1 MFKNAAIILMGYRFK
16 LVLFATAVALLP
28 AVSQSAVL
36 DEMTV
41 TAQKRE
47 QALSDVGVSVT
58 AFSGDSLRELNMTNS
73 VDISAQTPNFTIG
86 TPVGEG
92 NNPSFVLRGVGL
104 NDFNDN
110 NESNIAVYVD
120 EVYRSAMAGL
130 TFQMFDLDRVE
141 VLRGPQG
148 TLYGRNATGGL
159 VHFVTRKPTEDL
171 DAYADLT
178 LGSNSQVKFEGAI
191 GGGSETVMGR
201 LSVATNQADGYVSNR
216 AGADPNEADNMAL
229 RGQLLFK
236 PTEQWSVLLNAHWS
250 DADPRAAAYQH
261 EGTDVGGL
269 DFFGYSD
276 TDGDVW
282 AGDYD
287 RTGPLEIENTGAS
300 ISIDWQGDAFGI
312 AWITGY
318 ENVEK
323 FHQEDTDMSDLD
335 FGGGSLVRPD
345 FAAETDQLTSEL
357 RFHGGNDKLNW
368 VAGLYYFDSE
378 VDGTG
383 TRLDLGGLDDVNFDV
398 AYLQDTTSYAVFGQ
412 FDYAF
417 NEQWQVV
424 AGLRYTDEEKDYTY
438 INTETN
444 FGAFVYEFSPATV
457 GSLASQ
463 SDDVVSGKLG
473 LNYRPTED
481 WLVFASVSTAFKS
494 GGFNA
499 GFLDPSLDFSNMPFD
514 KEELT
519 SFELGF
525 KWANASDTIRLNT
538 TAFYYDYED
547 LQALSFEGVSSFISN
562 ASDAEIYGAEFEL
575 IASPVENFEMILGL
589 GILDASADGISL
601 ADGSVLQ
608 NRNLVLA
615 PDLQMNGLARY
626 SVPMGARALVFQVD
640 ATYSDEVYFDIVNQP
655 VARQSSYS
663 VWNAQV
669 SYQINHNFEVSGWV
683 RNLTDEEYK
692 VYTFDFSDFFGFNQ
706 QFYGP
711 PRWYGVSLSYQY

>member
-1 MFKNAAIILMGYRFK
+1 MGYRFK

-357 RFHGGNDKLNW
+357 RF
-368 VAGLYYFDSE
+368 
-378 VDGTG
+378 
-383 TRLDLGGLDDVNFDV
+383 
-398 AYLQDTTSYAVFGQ
+398 
-412 FDYAF
+412 
-417 NEQWQVV
+417 
-424 AGLRYTDEEKDYTY
+424 
-438 INTETN
+438 
-444 FGAFVYEFSPATV
+444 
-457 GSLASQ
+457 
-463 SDDVVSGKLG
+463 
-473 LNYRPTED
+473 
-481 WLVFASVSTAFKS
+481 
-494 GGFNA
+494 
-499 GFLDPSLDFSNMPFD
+499 
-514 KEELT
+514 
-519 SFELGF
+519 
-525 KWANASDTIRLNT
+525 
-538 TAFYYDYED
+538 
-547 LQALSFEGVSSFISN
+547 
-562 ASDAEIYGAEFEL
+562 
-575 IASPVENFEMILGL
+575 
-589 GILDASADGISL
+589 
-601 ADGSVLQ
+601 
-608 NRNLVLA
+608 
-615 PDLQMNGLARY
+615 
-626 SVPMGARALVFQVD
+626 
-640 ATYSDEVYFDIVNQP
+640 
-655 VARQSSYS
+655 
-663 VWNAQV
+663 
-669 SYQINHNFEVSGWV
+669 
-683 RNLTDEEYK
+683 
-692 VYTFDFSDFFGFNQ
+692 
-706 QFYGP
+706 
-711 PRWYGVSLSYQY
+711 

>member
-1 MFKNAAIILMGYRFK
+1 MLRNKNDKSTGYMIK
-16 LVLFATAVALLP
+16 PLLVATAVALSP
-28 AVSQSAVL
+28 VVSQAAVS
-36 DEMTV
+36 DEMIV
-41 TAQKRE
+41 SVQKRD

-58 AFSGDSLRELNMTNS
+58 AFSGESLRELNLTNS
-73 VDISAQTPNFTIG
+73 VDISTQTPNFTIG

-130 TFQMFDLDRVE
+130 TFQMFDLERVE

-159 VHFVTRKPTEDL
+159 VHFVTQKPTEEL

-178 LGSNSQVKFEGAI
+178 FGSNSQIKFEGAV
-191 GGGSETVMGR
+191 GGGTETVMGR
-201 LSVATNQADGYVSNR
+201 VSVATNQADGYVSNR
-216 AGADPNEADNMAL
+216 VGADPNESDSMAA
-229 RGQLLFK
+229 RAQLLFK
-236 PTEQWSVLLNAHWS
+236 PTEQWSVLLNGHWS
-250 DADPRAAAYQH
+250 DADPLAAAYQH
-261 EGTDVGGL
+261 QGTDVGGV

-300 ISIDWQGDAFGI
+300 INIDWQGDAFGVV
-312 AWITGY
+312 WITGY

-323 FHQEDTDMSDLD
+323 FHQEDTDMGNVD
-335 FGGGSLVRPD
+335 FGDGSLVRPD
-345 FAAETDQLTSEL
+345 FVAETDQLTSEL
-357 RFHGGNDKLNW
+357 RFHGESDKFNW
-368 VAGLYYFDSE
+368 VAGLYWFDSE

-383 TRLDLGGLDDVNFDV
+383 TRLDLSGLGDVNFDV
-398 AYLQDTTSYAVFGQ
+398 SYLQDTTSYAVFGH
-412 FDYAF
+412 FDYALS
-417 NEQWQVV
+417 EHWEIV

-438 INTETN
+438 VNTETN
-444 FGAFVYEFSPATV
+444 FGAFVYEFSPSTAPGLTEWSDEV
-457 GSLASQ
+457 LNGSLG
-463 SDDVVSGKLG
+463 V
-473 LNYRPTED
+473 NYRPND
-481 WLVFASVSTAFKS
+481 NWLLFASVSTAFKS
-494 GGFNA
+494 GGFNS
-499 GFLDPSLDFSNMPFD
+499 GFLDPSLALANIPFQ

-519 SFELGF
+519 SYEAGV
-525 KWANASDTIRLNT
+525 KWVNTSDTVRLNA

-562 ASDAEIYGAEFEL
+562 ASDAKVYGGEIEL
-575 IASPVENFEMILGL
+575 ITSPIENFEMILGV
-589 GILDASADGISL
+589 GILDATADGIRL
-601 ADGSVLQ
+601 ADNSVLEDRQ
-608 NRNLVLA
+608 LVLA
-615 PDLQMNGLARY
+615 PDLQANGLVRY
-626 SVPMGARALVFQVD
+626 TVPIGSSALVFQAD
-640 ATYSDEVYFDIVNQP
+640 AMYSDDVYFDIVNQP
-655 VARQSSYS
+655 VAKQNAYS

-669 SYQINHNFEVSGWV
+669 SYQINDNFEVSGWV

-711 PRWYGVSLSYQY
+711 PRWYGLSFRYQY

>member
-1 MFKNAAIILMGYRFK
+1 
-16 LVLFATAVALLP
+16 
-28 AVSQSAVL
+28 
-36 DEMTV
+36 
-41 TAQKRE
+41 
-47 QALSDVGVSVT
+47 
-58 AFSGDSLRELNMTNS
+58 
-73 VDISAQTPNFTIG
+73 
-86 TPVGEG
+86 
-92 NNPSFVLRGVGL
+92 
-104 NDFNDN
+104 
-110 NESNIAVYVD
+110 
-120 EVYRSAMAGL
+120 
-130 TFQMFDLDRVE
+130 
-141 VLRGPQG
+141 
-148 TLYGRNATGGL
+148 
-159 VHFVTRKPTEDL
+159 
-171 DAYADLT
+171 
-178 LGSNSQVKFEGAI
+178 
-191 GGGSETVMGR
+191 
-201 LSVATNQADGYVSNR
+201 
-216 AGADPNEADNMAL
+216 
-229 RGQLLFK
+229 
-236 PTEQWSVLLNAHWS
+236 
-250 DADPRAAAYQH
+250 
-261 EGTDVGGL
+261 
-269 DFFGYSD
+269 
-276 TDGDVW
+276 
-282 AGDYD
+282 
-287 RTGPLEIENTGAS
+287 
-300 ISIDWQGDAFGI
+300 
-312 AWITGY
+312 
-318 ENVEK
+318 
-323 FHQEDTDMSDLD
+323 
-335 FGGGSLVRPD
+335 
-345 FAAETDQLTSEL
+345 
-357 RFHGGNDKLNW
+357 

-383 TRLDLGGLDDVNFDV
+383 TRLDLGGLGDVNFDV

-626 SVPMGARALVFQVD
+626 SVPMGASALVFQVD

>member
-1 MFKNAAIILMGYRFK
+1 MLRNKNDKSTSYIFNL
-16 LVLFATAVALLP
+16 LLSATAVALLP
-28 AVSQSAVL
+28 AVSQSAVS
-36 DEMTV
+36 DEMIV
-41 TAQKRE
+41 SVQKRNQE
-47 QALSDVGVSVT
+47 LSDVGVSVT
-58 AFSGDSLRELNMTNS
+58 AFSGDSLRQLNLTNS
-73 VDISAQTPNFTIG
+73 VDISTQTPNFTIG

-130 TFQMFDLDRVE
+130 TFQMFDLERVE

-159 VHFVTRKPTEDL
+159 VHFVTQKPTEEL

-178 LGSNSQVKFEGAI
+178 YGSNNQIKFEGAI
-191 GGGSETVMGR
+191 GGGTEMVMGR
-201 LSVATNQADGYVSNR
+201 VSVATNKADGYVSNR
-216 AGADPNEADNMAL
+216 VGPDPNESDSMAA
-229 RGQLLFK
+229 RGQVLFK
-236 PTEQWSVLLNAHWS
+236 PAEQWSVLLNGHWS
-250 DADPRAAAYQH
+250 DADPLAAAYQH
-261 EGTDVGGL
+261 QGTDVGGV

-300 ISIDWQGDAFGI
+300 INVDWQGDAFGVV
-312 AWITGY
+312 WITGY
-318 ENVEK
+318 ENVDK
-323 FHQEDTDMSDLD
+323 FHQEDTDMGNVD
-335 FGGGSLVRPD
+335 FGDGSLVRPD
-345 FAAETDQLTSEL
+345 FVAETDQLTSEL
-357 RFHGGNDKLNW
+357 RIHGESDAFNW

-378 VDGTG
+378 VDGNG
-383 TRLDLGGLDDVNFDV
+383 TRLDLSGLGDVNFDV
-398 AYLQDTTSYAVFGQ
+398 NYMQDTTSYALYGH

-417 NEQWQVV
+417 NEHWEIV

-444 FGAFVYEFSPATV
+444 FGAFVYEFSAATAPGLARWSDEV
-457 GSLASQ
+457 VNGS
-463 SDDVVSGKLG
+463 LG
-473 LNYRPTED
+473 LNYRPNEN

-494 GGFNA
+494 GGFNS
-499 GFLDPSLDFSNMPFD
+499 GFLDPSLALTNIPFQ

-519 SFELGF
+519 SYEVGI
-525 KWANASDTIRLNT
+525 KWVNTSDTVRLNA

-562 ASDAEIYGAEFEL
+562 ASDAKVYGGEIEL
-575 IASPVENFEMILGL
+575 IANPIENFEMILGL
-589 GILDASADGISL
+589 GLLDATADGIRL
-601 ADGSVLQ
+601 ADNTVLQ
-608 NRNLVLA
+608 DRQLVLA
-615 PDLQMNGLARY
+615 PDIQANALVRY
-626 SVPMGARALVFQVD
+626 TVPIGDSALVFQTD
-640 ATYSDEVYFDIVNQP
+640 AMYSDDVYFDIVNQP
-655 VARQSSYS
+655 VSRQNAYS
-663 VWNAQV
+663 VWNAQI
-669 SYQINHNFEVSGWV
+669 SYQINDNFEVSGWV
-683 RNLTDEEYK
+683 RNLTDQEYK

-711 PRWYGVSLSYQY
+711 PRWFGASVRYRY